1 MLVCAITHITLLTS
15 VAAGWRQLDRREVRY
30 GHRLPGLR
38 GGSRPALGLSPP
50 WRTGAGSVPTSEDV
64 LGNPAAKVVDL
75 LREVGRTDPPD
86 DPPGEGNEKQEINE
100 AQ

>member
-1 MLVCAITHITLLTS
+1 MT
-15 VAAGWRQLDRREVRY
+15 
-30 GHRLPGLR
+30 
-38 GGSRPALGLSPP
+38 GS
-50 WRTGAGSVPTSEDV
+50 GSVPTSEDV

-86 DPPGEGNEKQEINE
+86 DPPVEGNEKQETCE